1 MTSSTPHKATITIT
15 LDAPLPRAIELMQE
29 HGIRHLPVLDGG
41 ELVGILSEGDLTAA
55 ETLERTELG
64 ALSVAEAMTPE
75 PYAVRARTPL
85 ADVAQKMADQ
95 KYGCAV
101 ILDEHGGVLDIFTT
115 NDALR
120 LLAEALPQ
128 LSIEDAARRAAR

>member
-1 MTSSTPHKATITIT
+1 MVTIA

-29 HGIRHLPVLDGG
+29 HGIRHLPVLD
-41 ELVGILSEGDLTAA
+41 EEKLVGILSEGDLTAVEA
-55 ETLERTELG
+55 LEQTGLN
-64 ALSVAEAMTPE
+64 AVTVAEAMTPE
-75 PYAVRARTPL
+75 PYAVPASTSLAEVARR
-85 ADVAQKMADQ
+85 MADE

-101 ILDEHGGVLDIFTT
+101 IVDARGQVIDIFTT

-128 LSIEDAARRAAR
+128 LSVEDAAERAAR